1 MVVFWAVCSDGHS
14 EVRIP
19 SDHVVASA
27 LCLVKAVTLGC
38 VLIGSSLE
46 DSWPVHFPLMQP
58 GYQGGICCP
67 TEGSSGLGGHQFGQ
81 Q

>member
-1 MVVFWAVCSDGHS
+1 MKHPSWGTAGPELGRKERAQVPNQMLVFWAVCSDGDS
-14 EVRIP
+14 EVGIP

-46 DSWPVHFPLMQP
+46 DSWPVHFPLM
-58 GYQGGICCP
+58 
-67 TEGSSGLGGHQFGQ
+67 
-81 Q
+81 